1 MPDKE
6 TPVDELDEPD
16 KSKKSRI
23 ARPSLLVFLVACVA
37 FLLLALGLAA
47 GYIVGQANSL
57 QFTRVENGVTSSE
70 VDAPVEDDAD
80 REPEEEEILADAIYY
95 GLRPEFTVNFHD
107 GQKERYLM
115 VSMDVMARDQEIIDR
130 VERDLPVVRYQI
142 LRVLGR
148 QDSSLFEEN
157 GKDKL
162 VTDILS
168 TIQGIVDLPTG
179 TVEAVYL
186 TSFVVQ

>member
-23 ARPSLLVFLVACVA
+23 ARPSLLVFLVTCVA

-47 GYIVGQANSL
+47 GYIVGQANSP
-57 QFTRVENGVTSSE
+57 QFTHVENGVTSSE
-70 VDAPVEDDAD
+70 VDALVEDDAD

-115 VSMDVMARDQEIIDR
+115 VSMDVMARDQAIIDR
-130 VERDLPVVRYQI
+130 IKRDLPVVRYQI

-148 QDSSLFEEN
+148 QDSTLFEEN

-162 VTDILS
+162 VTDLLS
-168 TIQGIVDLPTG
+168 AIQAIVDLPTG